1 MTDERFQ
8 QIERLI
14 EDAGRCFDPATSVFE
29 PLEEDEDVETDLDP
43 KAFMGLLG
51 ITEDEC
57 AEYVQRRMQEY
68 EREFRNA

>member
-8 QIERLI
+8 EIERLI
-14 EDAGRCFDPATSVFE
+14 EDAGRCFDPVTSVFE

-57 AEYVQRRMQEY
+57 AEYVQRRMHEY